1 MLYCSLKVH
10 TVALV
15 LPPND
20 IEVKYIHKYSYSTCS
35 KVMVGGV
42 FYGCVLWVSDMYLAK
57 NPTQYNKTYQCK
69 AHTRRIVNNT
79 KYLQCKCASDLVL
92 LMKMYNNKF

>member
-69 AHTRRIVNNT
+69 AHIHVELLTTPNISSISV
-79 KYLQCKCASDLVL
+79 LVT
-92 LMKMYNNKF
+92 